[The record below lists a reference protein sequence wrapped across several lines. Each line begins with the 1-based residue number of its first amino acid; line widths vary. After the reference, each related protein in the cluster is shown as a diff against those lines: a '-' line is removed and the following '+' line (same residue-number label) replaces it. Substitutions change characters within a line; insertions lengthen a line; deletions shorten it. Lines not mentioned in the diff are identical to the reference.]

1 MPGQSPETPSLH
13 KVVVVGAGFAGL
25 EAVRGLRKARCHITL
40 IDQRNHHLFQPL
52 LYQAATTILSPSE
65 IAWPIRGLLKHR
77 ADVTTLMATVEGVR
91 PGEVI
96 LREGEA
102 ISYDSLVIA
111 TGSRTSYFGHDDWQ
125 EVAPGLKTL
134 EDATLIRRRLLLAF
148 ERAELTT
155 DPDARAALLTIAIIG
170 GGPTGVELAGIIAEL
185 SRETIRREFRRIDT
199 RSTRILLI
207 EAGPR
212 LLGAFPE
219 TLSTYAAR
227 SLQRRG
233 VEVHLGTAVSD
244 VTETGIR
251 LGDAFISCCTVVWAA
266 GVTAS
271 PVGDWLGVKTGKD
284 RRVSVTSDLAVVDH
298 PQIFVIGDA
307 AAVAE
312 TPGAL
317 VPQLAPAAKQQ
328 GAHVA
333 KVIAARLANK
343 PPPPA
348 FRYRHAGNLATIGKR
363 SAVVQF
369 GRIELTGGLAW
380 WIWGI
385 AHIYFLIGTRNRVAV
400 AWDWLW
406 TYLRGLSAA
415 RLITDPLPSTG
426 GSGPS
431 GKVEKHK
438 G

>member
-1 MPGQSPETPSLH
+1 MSRYP
-13 KVVVVGAGFAGL
+13 FASQGC
-25 EAVRGLRKARCHITL
+25 RCRCRI
-40 IDQRNHHLFQPL
+40 
-52 LYQAATTILSPSE
+52 
-65 IAWPIRGLLKHR
+65 
-77 ADVTTLMATVEGVR
+77 
-91 PGEVI
+91 
-96 LREGEA
+96 A
-102 ISYDSLVIA
+102 ISFDSLIIA

-125 EVAPGLKTL
+125 SVAPGLKTP

-148 ERAELTT
+148 ERAELES
-155 DPDARAALLTIAIIG
+155 DGDARAALLTIAVFG
-170 GGPTGVELAGIIAEL
+170 GGPTGVQLAGIIAEL
-185 SRETIRREFRRIDT
+185 SRETLRGEFRRIDT
-199 RSTRILLI
+199 RSTRVLLI

-212 LLGAFPE
+212 LLSAFPH
-219 TLSTYAAR
+219 TLSTYATR
-227 SLQRRG
+227 SPQRRG
-233 VEVHLGTAVSD
+233 VEVHLGTAVRD
-244 VTETGIR
+244 VTENGIR
-251 LGDAFISCCTVVWAA
+251 LGDSFISCCTVVWAA

-271 PVGDWLGVKTGKD
+271 PVGDWLDIKTGND
-284 RRVSVTSDLAVVDH
+284 RCVPVTSDLAVVSH
-298 PQIFVIGDA
+298 PHIFVIGDA
-307 AAVAE
+307 AAVVD
-312 TPGAL
+312 TSGAL

-333 KVIAARLANK
+333 KVIAARLSRK

-415 RLITDPLPSTG
+415 RLITDPLPPKSDDG
-426 GSGPS
+426 
-431 GKVEKHK
+431 
-438 G
+438 